1 MQVVPHNTYRVRAY
15 AHSAADDRQKMVY
28 SEPIVA
34 RNREDALAGAKKRL
48 HLQGNNG
55 GVEYSFKV
63 RLVNSRVSLVVMD

>member
-1 MQVVPHNTYRVRAY
+1 
-15 AHSAADDRQKMVY
+15 MVY

-63 RLVNSRVSLVVMD
+63 KLVNNRVSLLVMD